1 MSLASIITVCL
12 SMFLLAVMLLLAL
25 NLQYIAE
32 TLESQVELVAYLEED
47 STLANQQLVREKI
60 SVLPGVA
67 EAELVTK
74 EQALEI
80 LREQFGDQ
88 ASLLE
93 GIEQTNALRASVNV
107 KVPEPEYVDEVARA
121 VRGMEYVSD
130 VRYEKEVL
138 EKLFRVTSAMRTGG
152 LLLVAMLAIGTLFI
166 ISNTVRIAVF
176 ARRREIGIM
185 KLVGATDMFIRFPFL
200 LEGAILGFFGSLLA
214 FGLIV
219 WGYSWLIDE
228 IKQTM
233 PFLPVLTSP
242 GLLVRMAQVLLG
254 FGVIIGI
261 IGSNISL
268 RKYMRV

>member
-1 MSLASIITVCL
+1 
-12 SMFLLAVMLLLAL
+12 
-25 NLQYIAE
+25 
-32 TLESQVELVAYLEED
+32 
-47 STLANQQLVREKI
+47 
-60 SVLPGVA
+60 
-67 EAELVTK
+67 
-74 EQALEI
+74 
-80 LREQFGDQ
+80 
-88 ASLLE
+88 
-93 GIEQTNALRASVNV
+93 
-107 KVPEPEYVDEVARA
+107 
-121 VRGMEYVSD
+121 
-130 VRYEKEVL
+130 
-138 EKLFRVTSAMRTGG
+138 
-152 LLLVAMLAIGTLFI
+152 
-166 ISNTVRIAVF
+166 
-176 ARRREIGIM
+176 
-185 KLVGATDMFIRFPFL
+185 MFIRLPFL